1 MTMKK
6 DKPVEK
12 IIAELKERA
21 KELNCIYS
29 IQEILNKTSNLSAE
43 SFTEIVNKIPPGFQ
57 YPEITHAKISCKK
70 SEFLSR
76 NFKESQ
82 WVLEVDIKVQEEKVG
97 IISVFYEKE
106 MPQSFFGPFL
116 KEEIRLMESIAERIG
131 LQLLHEQLKV
141 VFETNQGSDNK
152 SEWSIVLDM
161 LAQTDPKLL
170 VRLSRKMINYLCWTG
185 VSEADNL
192 LYEFSPLFKSTEIF
206 SGEVNKPYHNQEGTD
221 IIKLSY
227 DIFELASKNI
237 EQKEII
243 SHIQKWTKED
253 RSGFLSE
260 VLENP
265 GSSLSDISSAVER
278 YHHMAPGMMELTE
291 ARRKSFS
298 IALIRRILTDQF
310 EFIKIAKSHINIEDF
325 STLFH
330 KTISPTISY
339 GKLGGKSAGLFLA
352 EKILNQA
359 SKSKDILANIKTP
372 KTWYITSDGLLN
384 FMSYNSLDEILEQ
397 KYKDIKQV
405 HQEYPYVVHV
415 FKNSLQPPHIVKG
428 LLMALEDFGDNP
440 LIVRS
445 SSLLEDRIGA
455 VFAGKYKSLFVANQG
470 TKEERL
476 KQLCEA
482 ISEVYASTFSPD
494 PIEYRSAHNLLD
506 FHEEMGILIQE
517 VVGTKVGPYYFP
529 AFAGL
534 AFSRNQYRWSERIKA
549 EDGLVRIVPGLGTR
563 AVDRLKDDYPV
574 LLSPGQPNL
583 RVNVSIAE
591 ILKYSPKYID
601 LINLESG
608 SFETIAIDSLLKRYG
623 KQYPMFSRVI
633 SVIKQDYIQP
643 ARPLGTDF
651 NKDDF
656 VVNFEGLVKR
666 TEFMNQT
673 KEILNSLEEI
683 YGHPVDIEF
692 AHDGN
697 DFYLLQCRSQS
708 HNDDTS
714 LVNIPEN
721 ISKENIVFTAKKYI
735 SNGILK
741 NISHIV
747 YIDPEEYSK
756 LENHEDLLEVGKVV
770 GQLNQILEKRK
781 FILMGPGRWGSRGDI
796 KLGVNVTYSEINNT
810 AALIEIAKKK
820 NNYVPDLSFGTHFFQ
835 DLVEADI
842 KYIPLYPDENDNIFN
857 EDFLLHSKNELD
869 VYLPERNNLKDV
881 IKLIEIDKKFN
892 NSKLSIYMNSELSKA
907 VAFIEQ

>member
-1 MTMKK
+1 MKK

-12 IIAELKERA
+12 IISELKERA

-29 IQEILNKTSNLSAE
+29 VQEILNKSESLQNE
-43 SFTEIVNKIPPGFQ
+43 SFNEIVNKIPPGFQ
-57 YPEITHAKISCKK
+57 YPEITSAKISCKK
-70 SEFLSR
+70 GEYLSKK
-76 NFKESQ
+76 FKSSP
-82 WVLEVDIKVQEEKVG
+82 WVLEVDIKVQEEIVG
-97 IISVFYEKE
+97 SISVYYEKE
-106 MPQSFFGPFL
+106 MPQSFHGPLL
-116 KEEIRLMESIAERIG
+116 KEEIRLMESISERIG
-131 LQLLHEQLKV
+131 LQLLHEQLKT
-141 VFETNQGSDNK
+141 VFETKQDSDNK
-152 SEWSIVLDM
+152 AEWTVVVDM

-185 VSEADNL
+185 VSEADKL
-192 LYEFSPLFKSTEIF
+192 LYEFSPLFKSTELF

-227 DIFELASKNI
+227 DIFTLASKNI
-237 EQKEII
+237 DQKEII

-310 EFIKIAKSHINIEDF
+310 EFIKIAKSNINIEDF
-325 STLFH
+325 NNLFH

-352 EKILNQA
+352 DKILKKA
-359 SKSKDILANIKTP
+359 SSTKELLSNIKTP

-405 HQEYPYVVHV
+405 QQEYPYVVHV

-428 LLMALEDFGDNP
+428 LLMALEDFGDKP

-445 SSLLEDRIGA
+445 SSLLEDRIGS

-470 TKEERL
+470 NKEERL
-476 KQLCEA
+476 KQLSEA

-494 PIEYRSAHNLLD
+494 PIEYRAAHNLLD

-517 VVGTKVGPYYFP
+517 VVGTKVGPYFLP

-534 AFSRNQYRWSERIKA
+534 AFSRNQYRWSERIKT
-549 EDGLVRIVPGLGTR
+549 EDGLLRIVPGLGTR

-583 RVNVSIAE
+583 RANVSIDE
-591 ILKYSPKYID
+591 ILRYSPKFID

-651 NKDDF
+651 NKDTF
-656 VVNFEGLVKR
+656 VVNFEGLVRR
-666 TEFMNQT
+666 TDFMKQT
-673 KEILNSLEEI
+673 KEILNSLEDI

-692 AHDGN
+692 AHDGT

-708 HNDDTS
+708 HNDESS

-721 ISKENIVFTAKKYI
+721 ISNDKLIFSANKYI
-735 SNGILK
+735 SNGLIK

-747 YIDPEEYSK
+747 YVDPEEYSK
-756 LENHEDLLEVGKVV
+756 LEEHEDLLEIGRIV
-770 GQLNQILEKRK
+770 GQLNQMLEKRK

-810 AALIEIAKKK
+810 AALIEIARKK

-842 KYIPLYPDENDNIFN
+842 KYIPLYPDETNNVFN
-857 EDFLLHSKNELD
+857 EGFLLQSANKLTTYIHEKERFSKI
-869 VYLPERNNLKDV
+869 
-881 IKLIEIDKKFN
+881 IKLIEINDVFKN
-892 NSKLSIYMNSELSKA
+892 NSLSIYMNSEVSKL
-907 VAFIEQ
+907 VATIE

>member
-1 MTMKK
+1 MKK

-12 IIAELKERA
+12 IISELKERA

-29 IQEILNKTSNLSAE
+29 VQEILNKSESLQNE
-43 SFTEIVNKIPPGFQ
+43 SFNEIVNKIPPGFQ
-57 YPEITHAKISCKK
+57 YPEITSAKISCKK
-70 SEFLSR
+70 GEYLSKK
-76 NFKESQ
+76 FKSSP
-82 WVLEVDIKVQEEKVG
+82 WVLEVDIKVQEEIVG
-97 IISVFYEKE
+97 SISVYYEKE
-106 MPQSFFGPFL
+106 MPQSFHGPLL
-116 KEEIRLMESIAERIG
+116 KEEIRLMESISERIG
-131 LQLLHEQLKV
+131 LQLLHEQLKT
-141 VFETNQGSDNK
+141 VFETKQDSDNK
-152 SEWSIVLDM
+152 AEWTVVVDM

-185 VSEADNL
+185 VSEADKL
-192 LYEFSPLFKSTEIF
+192 LYEFSPLFKSTELF

-227 DIFELASKNI
+227 DIFTLASKNI
-237 EQKEII
+237 DQKEII

-310 EFIKIAKSHINIEDF
+310 EFIKIAKSNINIEDF
-325 STLFH
+325 NNLFH

-352 EKILNQA
+352 DKILKKA
-359 SKSKDILANIKTP
+359 SSTKELLSNIKTP

-405 HQEYPYVVHV
+405 QQEYPYVVHV

-428 LLMALEDFGDNP
+428 LLMALEDFGDKP

-445 SSLLEDRIGA
+445 SSLLEDRIGS

-470 TKEERL
+470 NKEERL
-476 KQLCEA
+476 KQLSEA

-494 PIEYRSAHNLLD
+494 PIEYRAAHNLLD

-517 VVGTKVGPYYFP
+517 VVGTKVGPYFLP

-534 AFSRNQYRWSERIKA
+534 AFSRNQYRWSERIKT
-549 EDGLVRIVPGLGTR
+549 EDGLLRIVPGLGTR

-583 RVNVSIAE
+583 RANVSIDE
-591 ILKYSPKYID
+591 ILRYSPKFID

-651 NKDDF
+651 NKDTF
-656 VVNFEGLVKR
+656 VVNFEGLVRR
-666 TEFMNQT
+666 TDFMKQT
-673 KEILNSLEEI
+673 KEILNSLEDI

-692 AHDGN
+692 AHDGT

-708 HNDDTS
+708 HNDESS

-721 ISKENIVFTAKKYI
+721 ISNDKLIFSANKYI
-735 SNGILK
+735 SNGLIK

-747 YIDPEEYSK
+747 YVDPEEYSK
-756 LENHEDLLEVGKVV
+756 LEEHEDLLEIGRIV
-770 GQLNQILEKRK
+770 GQLNQMLEKRK

-810 AALIEIAKKK
+810 AALIEIARKK

-842 KYIPLYPDENDNIFN
+842 KYIPLYPDETNNVFN
-857 EDFLLHSKNELD
+857 EEFLLQSANKLTTYIHEKERFSKI
-869 VYLPERNNLKDV
+869 
-881 IKLIEIDKKFN
+881 IKLIEINDVFKN
-892 NSKLSIYMNSELSKA
+892 NSLSIYMNSEVSKL
-907 VAFIEQ
+907 VATIE